1 MELTSREIAAI
12 KRIAQNVDADFQ
24 KVNKLNEKI
33 AKLTEERDALQKSI
47 DLSEAPIVSRYGYPS
62 TTLVE
67 KQINVLYNAD
77 GTPKT
82 DAEGRTLKQTKYV
95 WKGFPCEEECNCGVE
110 NEVSE
115 VFGNVSTLE

>member
-24 KVNKLNEKI
+24 KVCKLNEKI
-33 AKLTEERDALQKSI
+33 AKLTEERDTLQKSI
-47 DLSEAPIVSRYGYPS
+47 DLSEAPVVSRYGYPS

-67 KQINVLYNAD
+67 KQINPLYNAD

-82 DAEGRTLKQTKYV
+82 DADGRPLKQTKYV
-95 WKGFPCEEECNCGVE
+95 WKGFPCECAEPEIQEPVFENVVE
-110 NEVSE
+110 TPV
-115 VFGNVSTLE
+115 LD